1 MKRTRR
7 WMEGRVSMELME
19 ARVRGRKVLL
29 KMAVCML
36 MDWPWAKTLA
46 MQKKEGQPAVTRR
59 CRQWSLWT
67 LSSVRRGGE
76 RW

>member
-1 MKRTRR
+1 
-7 WMEGRVSMELME
+7 MELIE

-36 MDWPWAKTLA
+36 M
-46 MQKKEGQPAVTRR
+46 QKKEGQPTVTRR
-59 CRQWSLWT
+59 CRQWSPWR
-67 LSSVRRGGE
+67 LSSVRRGRG